1 MLVAFAAPLLRRHR
15 GAGPEDVDDLAVLVG
30 RPVQIRPASGE
41 LHAGLVDDHRSL
53 VACRAGRGASMNS
66 WREGL
71 HPAVDGDVIDIDATL
86 GQKLLHGADDVEL
99 ELITA
104 PRRRPPSSALER

>member
-1 MLVAFAAPLLRRHR
+1 
-15 GAGPEDVDDLAVLVG
+15 
-30 RPVQIRPASGE
+30 
-41 LHAGLVDDHRSL
+41 
-53 VACRAGRGASMNS
+53 MNS

-71 HPAVDGDVIDIDATL
+71 HPAVDGDVIDTNATL